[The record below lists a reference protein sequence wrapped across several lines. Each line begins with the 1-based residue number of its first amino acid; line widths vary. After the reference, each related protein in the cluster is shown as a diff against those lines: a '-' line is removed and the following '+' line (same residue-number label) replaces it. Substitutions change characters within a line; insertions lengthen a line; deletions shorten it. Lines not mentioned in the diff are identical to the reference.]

1 MIHKKAAKHI
11 SVLCLAAICL
21 GVISCGSEGN
31 LVTEQTQTQ
40 SAETAVTEIPQEAL
54 SPLYELEKKD
64 FGGRDF
70 RISVTDKYTH
80 EMWVE
85 SENGDIC
92 NDAVYAR
99 NQKIE
104 EYFNINIVPVISN
117 ITTGGNQAHVNE
129 ITNVLMAGDDVYDL
143 TAVYTY
149 LAGQLVLSDLC
160 YNWNDV
166 PVVDFSKEWW
176 VQSANESFSVCGKKF
191 VAVGDL
197 SITTLLLT
205 YAVFFNQRIAENNDF
220 PDLYSMVL
228 DGKWTIDQLITLSKD
243 LYQDVNN
250 DGKTDAQDFYGFA
263 CDCNTNIN
271 AYHSALDIPMISF
284 NDNGE
289 PYFSLNMDR
298 VQTAVEKVHSLYYD
312 QTAYIDRNSAW
323 TEIGVF
329 ANGNAAFLTTW
340 MNHAFTTLRDMKDDY
355 GILPYP
361 KLDEEQKEYYSDS
374 MDNYSLLSVPKTV
387 NDLEFVGY
395 ITEAMTRE
403 SHFSVMPAFYDV
415 ALTEK
420 YARNEQSVAMLDIIM
435 SGRKYDFA
443 ILHNDSLAYLP
454 YVFRDLIYSRSTN
467 AASKFASLEKAVNS
481 GIEKLIETYRT
492 LD

>member
-1 MIHKKAAKHI
+1 MKKTAMHI
-11 SVLCLAAICL
+11 SVLCLAAISL
-21 GVISCGSEGN
+21 GVISCGFEGN
-31 LVTEQTQTQ
+31 QVTEQMQTQ
-40 SAETAVTEIPQEAL
+40 FTDTIDTEIAQESL
-54 SPLYELEKKD
+54 SPLYELQKKD

-85 SENGDIC
+85 SANGDVC

-99 NQKIE
+99 NQTIE

-117 ITTGGNQAHVNE
+117 ITTGGNQVHVNE

-149 LAGQLVLSDLC
+149 LSGQLVLNNLC
-160 YNWNDV
+160 HNWNEV

-176 VQSANESFSVCGKKF
+176 VQSANESFSVGGKKY

-205 YAVFFNQRIAENNDF
+205 YAVFFNQRIAENYDF
-220 PDLYSMVL
+220 PNLYSMVL

-243 LYQDVNN
+243 LYQDINN
-250 DGKTDAQDFYGFA
+250 DSKSDKQDFYGFA
-263 CDCNTNIN
+263 CDCITNIDS
-271 AYHSALDIPMISF
+271 YQSAFDIPLISF
-284 NDNGE
+284 NDNDE
-289 PYFSLNMDR
+289 PYFALNMDR
-298 VQTAVEKVHSLYYD
+298 IQTAVEKVHSLYYD
-312 QTAYIDRNSAW
+312 QTAYIDRSGAG
-323 TEIGVF
+323 TEINVF
-329 ANGNAAFLTTW
+329 ASGNAAFLTTW
-340 MNHAFTTLRDMKDDY
+340 MNNAFTILRDMEDDY

-361 KLDEEQKEYYSDS
+361 KLDEDQPEYYSDS
-374 MDNYSLLSVPKTV
+374 MDNYSLLSIPKTV
-387 NDLEFVGY
+387 TDLEFVGC

-403 SHFSVMPAFYDV
+403 SHFSVMPAYYDV
-415 ALTEK
+415 ALTDK
-420 YARNEQSVAMLDIIM
+420 YARNEQSVTMLDIIM

-443 ILHNDSLAYLP
+443 ILHNKNLAKLP
-454 YVFRDLIYSRSTN
+454 YVFRELIASRNTN
-467 AASKFASLEKAVNS
+467 VASKFASLEKAVNS
-481 GIEKLIETYRT
+481 GIEELIETYQA